1 MQLDVELVLGF
12 YTKLSAA
19 VDNAFAANLS
29 QDKKRPYEELRTLL
43 DHLRKYHF
51 RDTLD
56 TISSLFRSGE
66 ITYDLLYTIYVPG
79 ATVVTQCPVTQE
91 LRAWRVLSWRPGDE
105 YGKLS
110 CECLQTAV
118 NAGGE
123 SYWSRQQSPSSAAPS
138 FTWHRTTFNV
148 DSFVGVQRMVDLD
161 FYPIKFHNSP
171 KTLKDQLI
179 ERGRRWARLIGV
191 HHVYYNGTA
200 AYAPLGERISKITV
214 SPLSVVLH
222 GDRTDTET
230 PLTG

>member
-12 YTKLSAA
+12 YPKLSAA

-123 SYWSRQQSPSSAAPS
+123 SYWSRQESPSSAAPS

-191 HHVYYNGTA
+191 HHVNYNGTA

-214 SPLSVVLH
+214 SPLSVVLP
-222 GDRTDTET
+222 GYRTDAET
-230 PLTG
+230 PPTG